1 MTAVLAVCALLVTV
15 AAGWLLVKKYKPV
28 LVLLGAGLLL
38 LLIRV
43 ILRPSVPLLEGKES
57 SGSVWFDI
65 VGMIESI
72 AKDQL
77 TGVGLIIMAAGG
89 FSAYMNR
96 VGATEAL
103 VRLVITPIT
112 KLKQPYLIL
121 VLAYVIG
128 QLLFMVIPS
137 AAGLAMLLVVVM
149 MPIIVAA
156 GVSPAAGA
164 AVIATTSAM
173 PIGPATGTEILAA
186 HTVGLSPA
194 VYFVKHQLPVAIPTI
209 IAVAITHFFV
219 QRRLDRKGEDEAG
232 EPSDEHKS
240 SGRVAPTWYALFL
253 LLPIIL
259 LVVFSPLVVKAIQL
273 STVSAFLLVW
283 VLAVIVELIRN
294 HDRSAVLTDANT
306 MFVGMGNMFAKVVSL
321 IITAQLFAEG
331 LKQAGVIKLL
341 VSGAEGIGLPL
352 WGMAILFT
360 LVVGLVTFLTGSG
373 VGSFTSFASLAPG
386 IASGLSGNATNL
398 VTPMQFAGGL
408 FRSVSPISGGHH
420 GGRSRR
426 DLPDGRREADCA
438 PDARRFHR
446 HDGLESHPHLIHG

>member
-15 AAGWLLVKKYKPV
+15 AAGWLLVKRYKPV

-232 EPSDEHKS
+232 ERSDEQMS

-259 LVVFSPLVVKAIQL
+259 LVVFSPLAVKSIQL

-341 VSGAEGIGLPL
+341 VSGAEIGLPL

-373 VGSFTSFASLAPG
+373 VGSFTSFASLASG

-408 FRSVSPISGGHH
+408 FRSVSPISGVVITVAGAA
-420 GGRSRR
+420 GISPMAVVRR
-426 DLPDGRREADCA
+426 TALPTLVGFIVMMA
-438 PDARRFHR
+438 
-446 HDGLESHPHLIHG
+446 SSLILI